1 MRKVRSFDQN
11 PPVHPA
17 TAHPVYLLAL
27 RRLPQGSCFTLHP
40 QLYGGYTYPRNCFS
54 HARSGSGSAH
64 KKGTLAGALCARSV
78 ASADLHRHTRYGS
91 PSIPPRLTATTSGFL
106 LYLAPSTIRRLYL
119 PPQLFQS
126 CAVWVRFGAQK
137 RHPCG
142 CLMCKVRSFGR
153 PTSAYPLRLTQY
165 TSSPYGDYLRVLAL
179 PC

>member
-64 KKGTLAGALCARSV
+64 KKAPSAGALCARSV
-78 ASADLHRHTRYGS
+78 ASARIHRHTHYGS

-106 LYLAPSTIRRLYL
+106 LYLADRYYSKLRYYMPVTVSLAASLADRENAKIIWRIIRFTI
-119 PPQLFQS
+119 S
-126 CAVWVRFGAQK
+126 I
-137 RHPCG
+137 H
-142 CLMCKVRSFGR
+142 
-153 PTSAYPLRLTQY
+153 
-165 TSSPYGDYLRVLAL
+165 
-179 PC
+179 